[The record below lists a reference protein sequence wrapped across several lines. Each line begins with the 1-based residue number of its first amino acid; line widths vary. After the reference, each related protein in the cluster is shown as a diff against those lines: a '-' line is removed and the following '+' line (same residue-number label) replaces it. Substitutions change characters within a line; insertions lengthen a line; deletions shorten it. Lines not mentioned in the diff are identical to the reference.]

1 MNDLILFRSGFY
13 LIRFLERRSCF
24 LTSDTFKA
32 LKNIYKG

>member
-24 LTSDTFKA
+24 LKSYTVKA
-32 LKNIYKG
+32 F